1 MALIEASAPPRIDL
15 AGGTLDIWPVYL
27 FHPGAVTVNVA
38 IDRRATCRIETGVPG
53 VRIASEDT
61 GARHEAER
69 ASDLVGIPNPPIAA
83 FVLQALGLETGVSV
97 VTRSA
102 VPAGSG
108 LGGSSTLAVAV
119 AGAAARVVGRNL
131 DPEEIWPLTRDAE
144 ARCIAVP
151 AGIQD
156 YMPAIHGGVLA
167 MHLEPGAIR
176 TERLAIDPGAIE
188 QRLLLVDAG
197 VTRFSGLNNW
207 EVFKAQI
214 DGDARVR
221 RALARIASIA
231 ARMREALLADR
242 GDEVGTLMSEEWE
255 ARKELAPAITTP
267 DVDRLIAVAAE
278 AGAAG
283 KVCGAGGGGTVAV
296 WTRAGRLDA
305 TRERLREAGFAS
317 LPFRV
322 DREGL
327 RVVESS

>member
-38 IDRRATCRIETGVPG
+38 IDRRAVCRIQTGVRG
-53 VRIASEDT
+53 VRFESLDT
-61 GARHEAER
+61 GALHEAER
-69 ASDLVGIPNPPIAA
+69 ASDLVGIRNPPLAA
-83 FVLQALGLETGVSV
+83 FVLQALGLETGVAV
-97 VTRSA
+97 TTRSA

-119 AGAAARVVGRNL
+119 AGAAARALGRTL

-156 YMPAIHGGVLA
+156 YMPAIHGGALA

-176 TERLAIDPGAIE
+176 TERLAVDLGAIE
-188 QRLLLVDAG
+188 ARLLLVDAG

-214 DGDARVR
+214 DGDPRVR
-221 RALARIASIA
+221 GALGRIAA
-231 ARMREALLADR
+231 VAVKVRAALLA
-242 GDEVGTLMSEEWE
+242 GDGDPVGRLMAEEWQ

-296 WTRAGRLDA
+296 WTRAGRLDE
-305 TRERLREAGFAS
+305 TRQRLAAAGFES